1 MYASHMYPSEIRA
14 IEDPKQRLEAYRNN
28 VARNGM
34 QDSLGSRIDCGI
46 ELTESEISALVDLL
60 GKRCKVRTKN
70 RIKWALMGCP
80 DSIENPGIFR
90 RVLLHDSGI
99 LASYCAG
106 QSYPDEIRTVRQCLI
121 GR

>member
-1 MYASHMYPSEIRA
+1 MLASTMYPSEIRE
-14 IEDPKQRLEAYRNN
+14 IKDPKRRREVYINNTLRNN
-28 VARNGM
+28 L
-34 QDSLGSRIDCGI
+34 QDSLGARIDAGI
-46 ELTESEISALVDLL
+46 ELTEDEISELVDLL

-80 DSIENPGIFR
+80 DNIDNPGIFR
-90 RVLLHDSGI
+90 RVLFNDGGRFV
-99 LASYCAG
+99 SYCAG